1 MQILLIFGV
10 LLNCVSYL
18 GNVYFHVVYIGVVYS
33 DFDYQDH
40 DNWSLDHD
48 NWFSSGDTL
57 TLW

>member
-10 LLNCVSYL
+10 LLNCVSYF

-40 DNWSLDHD
+40 ANWSLDHD
-48 NWFSSGDTL
+48 WFSSGDTL